1 MTKDELREK
10 IRNGYIPTRED
21 YLAVMDE
28 KTKSIILIK
37 EELYQIK
44 QWLADNDWKVNKIV
58 VGEWSTDDERW
69 INYLA
74 ERQVKR
80 KRQDELNQALIDYEC
95 NTYGNVIT

>member
-10 IRNGYIPTRED
+10 IRNGYKPTKED

-28 KTKSIILIK
+28 QQKMLILAK
-37 EELYQIK
+37 EELWEIQK
-44 QWLADNDWKVNKIV
+44 WFSDNDWIVNKIV

-80 KRQDELNQALIDYEC
+80 KRQDELLLII
-95 NTYGNVIT
+95 NK

>member
-10 IRNGYIPTRED
+10 IRNGYKPTKED

-28 KTKSIILIK
+28 QQKTLILAK
-37 EELYQIK
+37 EELWEIQK
-44 QWLADNDWKVNKIV
+44 WFSDNDWIVNKIV
-58 VGEWSTDDERW
+58 VGEWTTDDERW

-80 KRQDELNQALIDYEC
+80 KRQDELNQTLIAYK
-95 NTYGNVIT
+95 

>member
-10 IRNGYIPTRED
+10 IRNGYKPTKED

-44 QWLADNDWKVNKIV
+44 QWLANNDWKVNKIV

-80 KRQDELNQALIDYEC
+80 KRQDELNQTLIDYEC
-95 NTYGNVIT
+95 NTYGNVII

>member
-10 IRNGYIPTRED
+10 IRSGYKPTKED

-28 KTKSIILIK
+28 QQKTLILAQ
-37 EELYQIK
+37 EELWEIQK
-44 QWLADNDWKVNKIV
+44 WFSDNDWIVNKIV
-58 VGEWSTDDERW
+58 VGEWTTNDERW

-80 KRQDELNQALIDYEC
+80 KRQDELLLIV
-95 NTYGNVIT
+95 NK

>member
-10 IRNGYIPTRED
+10 IRNGYKPTKED

-28 KTKSIILIK
+28 QQKTLILAK
-37 EELYQIK
+37 EELLEIQK
-44 QWLADNDWKVNKIV
+44 WFSDNDWIVNKIV
-58 VGEWSTDDERW
+58 VGEWTTDDERW

-80 KRQDELNQALIDYEC
+80 KRQDELNQTLIAYK
-95 NTYGNVIT
+95 

>member
-10 IRNGYIPTRED
+10 IRNGYKPTKED

-28 KTKSIILIK
+28 QQKTLILAK
-37 EELYQIK
+37 EELWEIQK
-44 QWLADNDWKVNKIV
+44 WFSDNDWIVNKIV

-80 KRQDELNQALIDYEC
+80 KRQDELNQTLIAYK
-95 NTYGNVIT
+95 